1 MSGDDNL
8 ALVLRIPVFFL
19 RIIVYTLTYKDHFS
33 ISIIIFSL
41 IFSASMFFAKYVLA
55 IPFPSAVETK
65 EGLSNLS
72 SLSTSSDVF
81 K

>member
-1 MSGDDNL
+1 
-8 ALVLRIPVFFL
+8 
-19 RIIVYTLTYKDHFS
+19 
-33 ISIIIFSL
+33 
-41 IFSASMFFAKYVLA
+41 VLA